1 MNQGKDRELGSMA
14 RDYEIT
20 DILRRLPCFSG
31 LGEGV
36 LQKLRPFVKERRYPK
51 GKVVFVKD
59 EPCSE
64 LFVVKSGSV
73 KLYITSPEGREQ
85 TLRIMR
91 RGDFF
96 CGAPVFDAGHYP
108 VSAVVLEEA
117 VLASI
122 SRDEFEGMIGHNST
136 LAMTII
142 HDFCKR
148 VRDLV
153 SLVEE
158 LSFKDVSKRLARL
171 ILEMAEE
178 RGIPI
183 QEGVLIKLP
192 LTHREIASLIGTER
206 EVVCRTLS
214 RFQKEGLI
222 RSGPRQI
229 TLLQKENLQKK
240 AVKI

>member
-1 MNQGKDRELGSMA
+1 MA
-14 RDYEIT
+14 REYEIP
-20 DILRRLPCFSG
+20 DVLRQLPCFSG
-31 LGEGV
+31 LGEGI
-36 LQKLRPFVKERRYPK
+36 LQELKPFVKERRYPK
-51 GKVVFVKD
+51 GKVIFIKD

-64 LFVVKSGSV
+64 LFIVKSGSV
-73 KLYITSPEGREQ
+73 KLYTISPEGREQ

-91 RGDFF
+91 PGDFF
-96 CGAPVFDAGHYP
+96 CGAPIFDAGRYP

-117 VLASI
+117 VLFSI
-122 SRDEFEGMIGHNST
+122 TRDEFEGMIGLNSN
-136 LAMTII
+136 LALMII

-178 RGIPI
+178 RGIPTP
-183 QEGVLIKLP
+183 EGVLIKLP

-206 EVVCRTLS
+206 EVVSRTLS

-222 RSGPRQI
+222 RLGPRQI

-240 AVKI
+240 AAKI

>member
-1 MNQGKDRELGSMA
+1 MA

-20 DILRRLPCFSG
+20 NILRRLPCFSG
-31 LGEGV
+31 LGEGI
-36 LQKLRPFVKERRYPK
+36 LQKLRPFVKERRYLK
-51 GKVVFVKD
+51 GKIIFMKG

-64 LFVVKSGSV
+64 LFVVKSGSI
-73 KLYITSPEGREQ
+73 KLYTTSPEGREQ

-91 RGDFF
+91 PGDFF
-96 CGAPVFDAGHYP
+96 CGAPVFDAGRYP

-122 SRDEFEGMIGHNST
+122 AGEEFEEMIGHNST

-158 LSFKDVSKRLARL
+158 LSLKDVSKRLARL
-171 ILEMAEE
+171 ILDMAEE
-178 RGIPI
+178 RGIPTP
-183 QEGVLIKLP
+183 EGILIRRP

-206 EVVCRTLS
+206 EVVSRTLS

-240 AVKI
+240 AAKI